1 MFGTLSRI
9 TFSCIVWVRGDGDE
23 RMAASEKIA
32 TRDQICIHW
41 QNYATSAPTRHV
53 LDCIARVLHP
63 TCCEVCGLTTQCSHN
78 DDDRYQRGNIDQL
91 MRLTACIP
99 DIDQSSPHHKL
110 PGGCISAN
118 GGLFTESEKSVL
130 NVSFQSRPLTIIDFG
145 MMNGLVT
152 LISVACSRLVRR
164 YGR

>member
-1 MFGTLSRI
+1 
-9 TFSCIVWVRGDGDE
+9 
-23 RMAASEKIA
+23 
-32 TRDQICIHW
+32 
-41 QNYATSAPTRHV
+41 
-53 LDCIARVLHP
+53 
-63 TCCEVCGLTTQCSHN
+63 
-78 DDDRYQRGNIDQL
+78 

-118 GGLFTESEKSVL
+118 GGLFTESEKSVI

-152 LISVACSRLVRR
+152 LISVACSRWLGVTDGNQFKVERIPTPLTRAKQRHRERSNGISAGQRLLQQSVKYCDLKLTLMGSMFVTCVR
-164 YGR
+164 YVTLIY